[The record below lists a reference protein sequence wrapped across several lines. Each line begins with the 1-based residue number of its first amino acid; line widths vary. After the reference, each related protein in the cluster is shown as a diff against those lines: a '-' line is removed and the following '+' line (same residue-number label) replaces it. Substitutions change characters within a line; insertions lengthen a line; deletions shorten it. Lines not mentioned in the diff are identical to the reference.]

1 LEYSALTIDFSVMRQ
16 ICMIAFFICWMAGF
30 SQAQNQVYVA
40 PDVNL
45 DSLFVHSE
53 TYVMMGKEVIVTPE
67 KERSRSEQRRY
78 DKLVRNFIK
87 VYPYAKKIRETMT
100 EIDAHLAE
108 LPDEKLQK
116 RYIRYREKQLRDRY
130 GKDIRKMTISQGLLL
145 IKLID
150 RETGDTTYDILKE
163 FKGGFLAGTYQGIAR
178 LFGHDLKDQYDP
190 EGEEKEIEILVD
202 LYENGQL

>member
-1 LEYSALTIDFSVMRQ
+1 MRQ
-16 ICMIAFFICWMAGF
+16 ICIIVFFMCWMAGF
-30 SQAQNQVYVA
+30 SQAQNQVYVP

-53 TYVMMGKEVIVTPE
+53 TYVMMGKEVIIIPGQE
-67 KERSRSEQRRY
+67 YRSRSQQRRHG
-78 DKLVRNFIK
+78 KLVRNFIK
-87 VYPYAKKIRETMT
+87 VYPYAKKIRQTMH
-100 EIDAHLAE
+100 EIDEHLAD